1 MNAAADSARRTPV
14 VGRLSSGR
22 LIDLAYRARAF
33 GILAALAVL
42 IVVTSAIQPRFLSG
56 NEVNI
61 VLGNTTILALLSLG
75 EAMVVITRN
84 VDLSVGSVLGLSAY
98 ASGNIFG
105 HLHGMSTGT
114 SIVIAFLVGIGVG
127 IACGVVNGA
136 LVTIGQVPSLV
147 VTLATLYIIR
157 GIDILDHRRRPGR
170 RELAARC
177 VLRDLA
183 EELLQRAVPC
193 ARGRRP
199 SSASART
206 TCVRSAPAATCT
218 RSARNPQAARL
229 VGIPTGRRVFT
240 AFVVSGA
247 LAGVA
252 GVLWASKYGTLDS
265 TAGSGYELSVI
276 AAVVI
281 GGVAIFGGSGSVI
294 GAALGA
300 LLLSTILAALYV
312 VGVSPF
318 WTQAISGALILV
330 AISIDRVISLQLTVG
345 TAKKEGPCRSG
356 MTSSSGCAPLVR
368 WETGLFV
375 ALLVIVF
382 SRDASLVAVPDEG
395 QPLLPLPLDRR
406 GRDHDAAAHADHH
419 HGRDRPLRGVD
430 PRPRQRHARLPR
442 QATAGR
448 CGSASSS

>member
-1 MNAAADSARRTPV
+1 VNAAADSVRRTPV

-84 VDLSVGSVLGLSAY
+84 VDLSVGSVLGLAAY

-127 IACGVVNGA
+127 SACGVLNGA

-157 GIDILDHRRRPGR
+157 GIDIWIIGGGQVVASSLPNAFFEISLKSFHNVPY
-170 RELAARC
+170 LALAVAAVVC
-177 VLRDLA
+177 VGAYYMRSFRSGRDLYA
-183 EELLQRAVPC
+183 I
-193 ARGRRP
+193 G
-199 SSASART
+199 S
-206 TCVRSAPAATCT
+206 
-218 RSARNPQAARL
+218 NPQAARL

-240 AFVVSGA
+240 AFAVSGA

-265 TAGSGYELSVI
+265 TAGTGYELSVI

-300 LLLSTILAALYV
+300 LLLNTILAALYV

-330 AISIDRVISLQLTVG
+330 AISIDRVITLQLTS
-345 TAKKEGPCRSG
+345 ALRRRR
-356 MTSSSGCAPLVR
+356 VR
-368 WETGLFV
+368 
-375 ALLVIVF
+375 
-382 SRDASLVAVPDEG
+382 
-395 QPLLPLPLDRR
+395 
-406 GRDHDAAAHADHH
+406 AAAA
-419 HGRDRPLRGVD
+419 
-430 PRPRQRHARLPR
+430 
-442 QATAGR
+442 
-448 CGSASSS
+448 